1 MHNKGPSP
9 QLIITT
15 VCEWYDVDEKMV
27 RGNRRF
33 KSVVAARKTAMFL
46 LRRLT
51 NLSLADIGKEFG
63 RSHTQI
69 LENLRENNDILSQNI
84 VDLCAIMW
92 RISDCLD
99 E

>member
-1 MHNKGPSP
+1 MNNKGPSP
-9 QLIITT
+9 QLIITK
-15 VCEWYDVDEKMV
+15 VCEWYNVDEAMV

-33 KSVVAARKTAMFL
+33 KNVVAARKTAIYL
-46 LRRLT
+46 LRKVT
-51 NLSLADIGKEFG
+51 SLSLTEIGKEFG

-69 LENLRENNDILSQNI
+69 LKILRENSDILSQNI